1 MLISLLVIALAA
13 AAIGGATMAW
23 FTAEANLEQDGE
35 QVTFTAGTVV
45 VNVDEAPE
53 ITTMEDRSIDN
64 VNPGDCATICWNI
77 LNEGTKRAELRVK
90 VDSGWVDEVEE
101 AEQEAEQVVFFAPKP
116 DSGWVMYEDEEGLWL
131 YYINGPV
138 APVAGD
144 DEGVK
149 LCLVVGFDGPSM
161 DNRYQGLSYSIGGTV
176 EAVQSTNGAPE
187 DLWGEAWEEV
197 KSEGYTDDSLKA
209 YFLTGNGASMPCWS
223 GGTTDPDPEPTP
235 PELDRFE
242 VSELEVGPK
251 VSGNVPV
258 TATIT
263 AYDTEDNVFDF
274 NGSKNVNIVV
284 KAKLGHS
291 STKDFSKTVTV
302 TFNNGVADLNTSVNI
317 DGYSLL
323 DSGHTVTVV
332 D

>member
-1 MLISLLVIALAA
+1 
-13 AAIGGATMAW
+13 
-23 FTAEANLEQDGE
+23 
-35 QVTFTAGTVV
+35 
-45 VNVDEAPE
+45 
-53 ITTMEDRSIDN
+53 
-64 VNPGDCATICWNI
+64 
-77 LNEGTKRAELRVK
+77 
-90 VDSGWVDEVEE
+90 
-101 AEQEAEQVVFFAPKP
+101 
-116 DSGWVMYEDEEGLWL
+116 MYKDEEGGLWL

-138 APVAGD
+138 EPVSEE

-149 LCLVVGFDGPSM
+149 LCLVVGFDGQDM
-161 DNRYQGLSYSIGGTV
+161 DDRYQGKEYRIGGTV

-187 DLWGEAWEEV
+187 DLWGEAWTNV
-197 KSEGYTDDSLKA
+197 KNGEGLYVED
-209 YFLTGNGASMPCWS
+209 YFVNGRGASMPCWN

-242 VSELEVGPK
+242 VSELKVGPK
-251 VSGNVPV
+251 DYWSGNVPV

-263 AYDTEDNVFDF
+263 AYDTADNVFDF

-284 KAKLGHS
+284 KAWGYY

-302 TFNNGVADLNTSVNI
+302 TFNSGVAYLNTSVNI
-317 DGYSLL
+317 GLYSLL